1 MTNRSIFD
9 EDVVED
15 YLKIKRKQVKC
26 LGEAL
31 NEIHSSIQNLKDVND
46 IMNGIYKN
54 IQELQDLVKEYD
66 RRYNEEI

>member
-9 EDVVED
+9 ED
-15 YLKIKRKQVKC
+15 I
-26 LGEAL
+26 
-31 NEIHSSIQNLKDVND
+31 VND
-46 IMNGIYKN
+46 LMNGIYKN

>member
-9 EDVVED
+9 EDIVED
-15 YLKIKRKQVKC
+15 YLKIKRKQVKY

-31 NEIHSSIQNLKDVND
+31 NEIHSSIQNLKNVND

-54 IQELQDLVKEYD
+54 IQEIQDLVKEYD

>member
-9 EDVVED
+9 EDIVED

-31 NEIHSSIQNLKDVND
+31 NEIHSLIQNLKDVND
-46 IMNGIYKN
+46 FMNGIYKN

>member
-9 EDVVED
+9 EDIVED

-26 LGEAL
+26 LGEDL

-46 IMNGIYKN
+46 LMNGIYKN
-54 IQELQDLVKEYD
+54 IQELQDLVKKYD